1 MTMTDTATL
10 TRATLTRKVL
20 TTHSRKRLLAFA
32 VPLAIL
38 TYLAYAAI
46 SFDVAGLAS
55 RAKMDNARILLS
67 DFWLHK
73 THVTRQNRTGA
84 LSVQIDGEAKGTY
97 PADRLPAWITE
108 ADGQT
113 RIDLG
118 DGHLVTYVPGGA
130 RYEVPDYGV
139 IDIRQTDD
147 GLALQAPQPLPDW
160 INASDGRISVTTDA
174 GRFAYTRSK
183 AETFKYEPGWA
194 LFFFTLDSPFHYMSW
209 PQIAASALWGERID
223 PTRPNIALMADH
235 FWNNPL
241 WRHGDVIWA
250 LFETVLMAFLGT
262 FGAAIVALPL
272 GFMAA
277 SNMMPL
283 GPLRFGLRRIF
294 DFIRGVDGL
303 IWTIVLARAFGPGP
317 MTGSLAILLTDTGSF
332 GKMFSEAFENIDEK
346 QVEGIRSTGANGLQR
361 ARFGVIPQV
370 MPVLLSQVLYFL
382 ESNTRGATIIGAI
395 VGGGIGLLLTQAIQT
410 QKDWE
415 DVAYYMV
422 LIVLTV
428 IAMDSLSGW
437 LRRRLIKGDTA

>member
-32 VPLAIL
+32 LPLAIL

-183 AETFKYEPGWA
+183 VETFKYEPGWA

-283 GPLRFGLRRIF
+283 GALRFGLRRIF

-395 VGGGIGLLLTQAIQT
+395 VGGGIGLLLTQAIIT

-415 DVAYYMV
+415 EVAYYMI
-422 LIVLTV
+422 LIVLMV
-428 IAMDSLSGW
+428 MAMDSLSGW
-437 LRRRLIKGDTA
+437 LRRKLIRGQA